1 MVVLATNAPQL
12 LDEAIQDRLDELIYF
27 EKPTLNERT
36 IILYH
41 YLLKYCKPQRS
52 YIDKFK
58 MYCKHPSTLIHGKKK
73 INISQINSDHIENI
87 AKRTEGF
94 SGRELTKLVV
104 AWHDAAFAKD
114 NPILDK
120 ETVEDVLN
128 RHINQNKTKDKWN
141 NLQKEYFNTM
151 HKMI

>member
-1 MVVLATNAPQL
+1 
-12 LDEAIQDRLDELIYF
+12 
-27 EKPTLNERT
+27 
-36 IILYH
+36 
-41 YLLKYCKPQRS
+41 
-52 YIDKFK
+52 